1 MSNQEM
7 RNILNI
13 LEARRDDVDYTDD
26 EKSVKATVKGKTSGE
41 FTKLANQYTE
51 VMEIERGI
59 KAEKSRIS
67 EKLKGSVKELFD
79 AEDALKTKYVET
91 VSTIISIKK
100 DVEER
105 EEETFDIDGF
115 FEEMHDLL
123 DNEIVDKLLEIRE
136 KYINI
141 RKISA
146 KEGGIGTVKI
156 KESVISES
164 FVSNLN
170 KWAESFAN
178 GIMKRLSIFDK
189 KVDKI
194 KRRYR
199 VK

>member
-1 MSNQEM
+1 
-7 RNILNI
+7 
-13 LEARRDDVDYTDD
+13 
-26 EKSVKATVKGKTSGE
+26 
-41 FTKLANQYTE
+41 
-51 VMEIERGI
+51 MEIERGI